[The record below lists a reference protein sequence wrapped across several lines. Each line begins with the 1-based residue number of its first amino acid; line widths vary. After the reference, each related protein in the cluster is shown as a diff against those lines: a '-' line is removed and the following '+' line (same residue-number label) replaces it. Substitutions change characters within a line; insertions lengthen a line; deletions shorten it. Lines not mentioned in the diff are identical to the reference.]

1 MCIWPEPGWLSDAY
15 THDLDTYY
23 TTHVCQAS
31 ETPSITLE
39 IQHNRGR
46 HERHMNTLTQSLC
59 AYEGIGGIE
68 EPPDGFTPFRPLP
81 ALPDALLAPPFTAFP
96 DEGICDEP

>member
-1 MCIWPEPGWLSDAY
+1 MISPFIEVVVHVHLARARLVLSDAY

-23 TTHVCQAS
+23 TTHVHRAS

-46 HERHMNTLTQSLC
+46 HECHMNTLTPSLC

-68 EPPDGFTPFRPLP
+68 EPPEGFTPFRPLP
-81 ALPDALLAPPFTAFP
+81 ALPDAP
-96 DEGICDEP
+96 

>member
-1 MCIWPEPGWLSDAY
+1 MCIWSEPGGLSDAY
-15 THDLDTYY
+15 THDLDKYY
-23 TTHVCQAS
+23 TAHAHQAN

-46 HERHMNTLTQSLC
+46 HECHMNTLTPSLC

-68 EPPDGFTPFRPLP
+68 EPPEGFTPFRPLP
-81 ALPDALLAPPFTAFP
+81 ALLDAPWELPFT
-96 DEGICDEP
+96 GICDAP

>member
-46 HERHMNTLTQSLC
+46 HECHMNTLTQSLR
-59 AYEGIGGIE
+59 AV
-68 EPPDGFTPFRPLP
+68 LS
-81 ALPDALLAPPFTAFP
+81 LS
-96 DEGICDEP
+96 

>member
-23 TTHVCQAS
+23 TTHVRQAS

-39 IQHNRGR
+39 NQHNRGR
-46 HERHMNTLTQSLC
+46 HECHINTLAQSLS
-59 AYEGIGGIE
+59 AHEGIGGID
-68 EPPDGFTPFRPLP
+68 EPPDGFTPFRPSP
-81 ALPDALLAPPFTAFP
+81 ALPAALF
-96 DEGICDEP
+96 